1 MKKKIIRDISFNSAQ
16 VIINQLCGLAIFY
29 VLSINLI
36 KSDFGAINWSLAVL
50 LTAFNILS
58 FGIDQAVIKK
68 IATGNKADIMFPAY
82 VMHVFFSG
90 LLGYALLFCCGF
102 FFKDF
107 FQTYQ
112 VLLALGFGKLMI
124 FFSSPFKQLATGM
137 ERFKSLLY
145 MSVCSNILRSILLVV
160 FAFVNLLSLK
170 SIIIIFIAGDAIEL
184 LLCLLIAKYQL
195 RFPVKYQWN
204 KKNYIDLIKES
215 LPLLG
220 SSIFSTL
227 ISRLDWILLGLL
239 SSNIILANYSFAYK
253 VFEAASLPLLI
264 IAPVL
269 ITRFSKVFYN
279 GANITD
285 AKKNDLLSLL
295 RLEIIVACLI
305 GLVLNILWIP
315 VIDIITANKYGA
327 VNKSVV
333 LILSVCMPVLYLNNF
348 LWTICLALGE
358 FKKVFYISFVC
369 FIVNLITTV
378 ILIPFFNGEGAASAY
393 LFTLSVQAALFF
405 RYSGIRKFGK
415 SIFGFMLP
423 LIYAIAGGALANL
436 LFTNTSLILIAA
448 VSIYFTCL
456 LLTKQLHRNDW
467 QSATQQSHSE
477 QAT

>member
-29 VLSINLI
+29 ILSVNLI
-36 KSDFGAINWSLAVL
+36 KSDFGEINWSLAVL

-68 IATGNKADIMFPAY
+68 IVTGNNADIMFPAY

-90 LLGYALLFCCGF
+90 LLGYGLLFCSSF

-107 FQTYQ
+107 FQTHQ
-112 VLLALGFGKLMI
+112 VLLALGFGKLMV
-124 FFSSPFKQLATGM
+124 FFSSPLKQLATGM

-160 FAFVNLLSLK
+160 FAFMGLLSLK

-184 LLCLLIAKYQL
+184 LLCLFIAKYQL
-195 RFPVKYQWN
+195 RFAVKYQWN

-215 LPLLG
+215 LPLFG
-220 SSIFSTL
+220 SSIFSTV

-253 VFEAASLPLLI
+253 IFEAASLPLLI

-269 ITRFSKVFYN
+269 ITRFSKVFHN
-279 GANITD
+279 GVNIAD

-305 GLVLNILWIP
+305 ALVLNILWIP
-315 VIDIITANKYGA
+315 IIDSITGNKYGA

-333 LILSVCMPVLYLNNF
+333 LILSACMPVLYFNNF
-348 LWTICLALGE
+348 LWTIYLALGD
-358 FKKVFYISFVC
+358 FKKIFYISLVC
-369 FIVNLITTV
+369 LTVNLIATV
-378 ILIPFFNGEGAASAY
+378 ILIPFFNGEGAAAAY
-393 LFTLSVQAALFF
+393 LFTLLIQAVLFF

-415 SIFGFMLP
+415 SIFSFILP
-423 LIYAIAGGALANL
+423 LLYAIAGGILANL
-436 LFTNTSLILIAA
+436 LFTNTLLILIAA
-448 VSIYFTCL
+448 VFIYFICL
-456 LLTKQLHRNDW
+456 LLTKQLRRNDW
-467 QSATQQSHSE
+467 QLATQQSHSK